1 MVLLRVDGD
10 LIAVALSNTVRV
22 YSTSDTAQ
30 TVAGVV
36 THGPLPS
43 GDETP
48 TTVVRD
54 VDIDASTQRVAT
66 AADDK
71 LARVWTLAPA
81 ATSDSVSAAAP
92 SAAAT
97 ELLSQGFPKKLSAV
111 RLVRGTGGDECRVV
125 VGDRQGAVLTVGS
138 TTKVVQPLLG
148 HTASLITGLAFGGP
162 SAAPLLLSADRD
174 EKVRVS
180 RFPTTFEVEGY
191 CLGHG
196 KFVSELTTG
205 AFPEGVATGDA
216 TGTRFLTI
224 TGCGDGKIRL
234 YDVPSC
240 RLLATVDV
248 ANDESC
254 PITSVSY
261 CAKTGLVVSTIEGG
275 RCVFVH
281 RLHISN
287 SDGDSALLDVDVE
300 GLVPLVFSPLAAP
313 AAPAEKALPPLLAQ
327 FCPGGTGLFVLDAAS
342 LGAGNKSPLR
352 LFVPTKPGDDSAAG
366 FVLRP
371 AGEKSNAIDAINADL
386 SATVGA
392 DSPLLGTLLA
402 SRLVLNMSFLY
413 FGFCS
418 STRCLGV
425 AVACCRSIARVARS
439 DDGADAL
446 CKSRSDRP
454 GRTG

>member
-1 MVLLRVDGD
+1 MSDFADRWCLCFIVL
-10 LIAVALSNTVRV
+10 AFF
-22 YSTSDTAQ
+22 
-30 TVAGVV
+30 
-36 THGPLPS
+36 
-43 GDETP
+43 
-48 TTVVRD
+48 
-54 VDIDASTQRVAT
+54 
-66 AADDK
+66 
-71 LARVWTLAPA
+71 VWTRAYIP
-81 ATSDSVSAAAP
+81 T
-92 SAAAT
+92 
-97 ELLSQGFPKKLSAV
+97 LSQ
-111 RLVRGTGGDECRVV
+111 
-125 VGDRQGAVLTVGS
+125 
-138 TTKVVQPLLG
+138 
-148 HTASLITGLAFGGP
+148 
-162 SAAPLLLSADRD
+162 
-174 EKVRVS
+174 
-180 RFPTTFEVEGY
+180 
-191 CLGHG
+191 
-196 KFVSELTTG
+196 
-205 AFPEGVATGDA
+205 
-216 TGTRFLTI
+216 
-224 TGCGDGKIRL
+224 IRL